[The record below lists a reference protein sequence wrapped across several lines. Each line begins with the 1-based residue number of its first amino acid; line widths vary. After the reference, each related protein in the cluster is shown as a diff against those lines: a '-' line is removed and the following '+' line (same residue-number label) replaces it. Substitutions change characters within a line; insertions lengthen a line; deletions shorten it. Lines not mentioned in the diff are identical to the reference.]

1 MNLEEQ
7 IDKISEE
14 WEEIFIS
21 EEDKIRDNIICNYTD
36 QDLSMGIGLR
46 VDQNDSDED
55 YIIGYVNLIFED
67 EDGNTVDW
75 KEAGIK
81 NDSIFEEIADFIAEK
96 FYDWAK
102 NGAERGALKIP
113 KNISDF
119 MTFENDEVTF
129 ETHIYWNDE
138 KVY

>member
-21 EEDKIRDNIICNYTD
+21 EEDKIRDNIIGNYTD

-81 NDSIFEEIADFIAEK
+81 NDSF
-96 FYDWAK
+96 
-102 NGAERGALKIP
+102 
-113 KNISDF
+113 
-119 MTFENDEVTF
+119 
-129 ETHIYWNDE
+129 
-138 KVY
+138 